1 MPWPVTVFRM
11 LAPHGEHIIT
21 AALRAALAP
30 QHEER
35 HSRLLGAVVDKID
48 RGPGTVLVAGRP
60 GRLGVLEAAQIL
72 GERFRL
78 QLRRIAQQRAQL
90 VAQKEFRLRADQPFR
105 KSSRPDQ
112 KRTGANSRSP
122 PSGRS
127 SRNGRGSARCQ
138 AVPYAR
144 CAQDGRAPIGGRPAP
159 RGRARRRRSARS
171 RALASFRLG
180 RGPTHASNVL
190 SGPAD
195 GLELSP

>member
-1 MPWPVTVFRM
+1 MTVFRI

-112 KRTGANSRSP
+112 KRTGAN
-122 PSGRS
+122 
-127 SRNGRGSARCQ
+127 
-138 AVPYAR
+138 
-144 CAQDGRAPIGGRPAP
+144 
-159 RGRARRRRSARS
+159 
-171 RALASFRLG
+171 
-180 RGPTHASNVL
+180 
-190 SGPAD
+190 
-195 GLELSP
+195 

>member
-90 VAQKEFRLRADQPFR
+90 VAQKEFRLRAYQPFR
-105 KSSRPDQ
+105 KSSRPVQ
-112 KRTGANSRSP
+112 KRTGASSRSP

-159 RGRARRRRSARS
+159 RGRARRQRSA
-171 RALASFRLG
+171 
-180 RGPTHASNVL
+180 
-190 SGPAD
+190 
-195 GLELSP
+195 